1 MLPVFHSDNFK
12 TWTPPFRTRLP
23 SKHSRL
29 HPPSNESPAIKL
41 HQLPLPKALPLPK
54 HQPPVRPPAEVCI
67 HASAVT
73 PSGTSRGPKSPP
85 QKSSRL
91 HSATTPA
98 TPSDTQH
105 AEWLEQCPRN
115 RARPSSSPD
124 LATSRK
130 VHYAIDASID
140 APFFPENALGYISSP
155 SVSSSDESWQ
165 EFLQPADEQNGIP
178 IDPVILTNNAP
189 WETEDERQHIH
200 AGGDSVVSETIC
212 RYPDPPPL
220 LRDTLENRN
229 SSTCPEAQEGNSPS
243 DSPLLAWR
251 LLYVIAAVFGANTL
265 LKIGV
270 VLHRNGAFAN
280 SWSDGDVISHADGSM
295 RIEIY
300 PGRPVVVQPGQYIDL
315 WIPSLNPWS
324 WFQSASFIVTSWS
337 TEKQST
343 LQLYAKCPNRP
354 LGFTWLLLW
363 RALRNSR
370 RNLIL
375 FSGPHGISVPASRY
389 ETVLLVASDSGI
401 LAMRPYVDQLFH
413 CVTKRTSKTR
423 RLCLVWNVTRR
434 SSNHFV
440 SDIFGW
446 VNKLLLNDIEDH
458 TKMLSVKIYN
468 AQGVLKTQPGQNGS
482 RGEVIRNQ
490 ADLPALSC
498 LLAEE
503 VQAHQERIR
512 ADDMKERGG
521 MLVMAS
527 ASDIVRDNLRQSVKA
542 YLAWVRLVEL
552 DYQPT
557 VNPTPGLLRRLM

>member
-1 MLPVFHSDNFK
+1 MIISCLSIIRRYDYPIFCVSHYLLAALVASGVVLHLPH
-12 TWTPPFRTRLP
+12 
-23 SKHSRL
+23 
-29 HPPSNESPAIKL
+29 
-41 HQLPLPKALPLPK
+41 
-54 HQPPVRPPAEVCI
+54 
-67 HASAVT
+67 
-73 PSGTSRGPKSPP
+73 
-85 QKSSRL
+85 
-91 HSATTPA
+91 
-98 TPSDTQH
+98 
-105 AEWLEQCPRN
+105 
-115 RARPSSSPD
+115 
-124 LATSRK
+124 
-130 VHYAIDASID
+130 
-140 APFFPENALGYISSP
+140 
-155 SVSSSDESWQ
+155 
-165 EFLQPADEQNGIP
+165 
-178 IDPVILTNNAP
+178 
-189 WETEDERQHIH
+189 
-200 AGGDSVVSETIC
+200 DSVE
-212 RYPDPPPL
+212 
-220 LRDTLENRN
+220 
-229 SSTCPEAQEGNSPS
+229 
-243 DSPLLAWR
+243 AWR

-458 TKMLSVKIYN
+458 TKVSRSVLRTLSW
-468 AQGVLKTQPGQNGS
+468 
-482 RGEVIRNQ
+482 
-490 ADLPALSC
+490 C
-498 LLAEE
+498 F
-503 VQAHQERIR
+503 
-512 ADDMKERGG
+512 
-521 MLVMAS
+521 
-527 ASDIVRDNLRQSVKA
+527 
-542 YLAWVRLVEL
+542 
-552 DYQPT
+552 
-557 VNPTPGLLRRLM
+557 